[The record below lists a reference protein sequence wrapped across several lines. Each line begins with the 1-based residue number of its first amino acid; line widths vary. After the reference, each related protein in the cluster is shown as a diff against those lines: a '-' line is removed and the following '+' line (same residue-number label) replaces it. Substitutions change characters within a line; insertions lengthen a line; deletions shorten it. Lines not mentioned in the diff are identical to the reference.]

1 MKIAGY
7 IADLLYTNECVVIP
21 GLGGF
26 LTRDHPAYIHPMKH
40 YFKPP
45 HREVVFNPM
54 LRTNDGLL
62 LNHIARSEQLPYQ
75 DAKQRLDKFV
85 LKCLAVMDEG
95 KKIHFRRIGSIS
107 LNKEKQLVFEPDVN
121 QNYLPASFGLSGF
134 VSPPVIRDDFQ
145 QRVEKVFSNPPRT
158 QEKVAEPPRQKKP
171 QPVVEKRMMASRRP
185 GKIKRQL
192 VIVGAAA
199 SLLFA
204 AWGTMNYRTVQYY
217 YDQYKGHAV
226 ILPFFYASPNE
237 YVIQNLDK
245 LPVESMIPPQDFG
258 SWLSKGSKAQAG
270 INDLIPAQPYQAKL
284 DPEPIP
290 EVSIDPAPNTTDST
304 VVTEILPPADTK
316 VSDEKVVDE
325 AVIAKP
331 EISSVIE
338 TEPVRE
344 EVKPLQTT
352 TFKRYHIIAGAF
364 KEKRNAENLIEAL
377 KAKKFEATFAGQTS
391 GGLWRVS
398 YGGFD
403 QEAVA
408 LQQLEAVKMNENKQA
423 WLLVL

>member
-95 KKIHFRRIGSIS
+95 KKIHFRLIGSIS

-158 QEKVAEPPRQKKP
+158 QEKVAETPLPKKP
-171 QPVVEKRMMASRRP
+171 QPVVEKRMLASRRP
-185 GKIKRQL
+185 GKIKRQI

-204 AWGTMNYRTVQYY
+204 AWGTMNYRTVEYY
-217 YDQYKGHAV
+217 YDQYKGHAA

-270 INDLIPAQPYQAKL
+270 INDLIPAQPYQATL

-290 EVSIDPAPNTTDST
+290 DVRIDPEPNTTDST
-304 VVTEILPPADTK
+304 VATEILLPADTK
-316 VSDEKVVDE
+316 VTDDKVVE
-325 AVIAKP
+325 EVVIAKP
-331 EISSVIE
+331 ESSSVNE
-338 TEPVRE
+338 TEPVLE
-344 EVKPLQTT
+344 DVKTLQTT

-377 KAKKFEATFAGQTS
+377 KAKQFEATFAGQTS

-403 QEAVA
+403 QEAAA